1 MPTVIG
7 HNGGLACPWGPDIRL
22 VNFDVAK
29 VTFKWVSRWSSV
41 NRQGVRGLPHFWVPG
56 DPFTVVPEEVVP
68 IIMRELL
75 RVLIFGRSADE
86 VFTIVG
92 QAVSTSVPVSVTNFH
107 LP

>member
-1 MPTVIG
+1 
-7 HNGGLACPWGPDIRL
+7 LLGPDIGL
-22 VNFDVAK
+22 VNFDVTK
-29 VTFKWVSRWSSV
+29 IIFKGVSWQSSV
-41 NRQGVRGLPHFWVPG
+41 NRQGVWGLPHFRVTG
-56 DPFTVVPEEVVP
+56 NPFTVIPEEVIPTV
-68 IIMRELL
+68 MRELL